1 MISGPRAGWRAVVG
15 DRTASRARAVAH
27 DVACRLRDGAFVESA
42 AARAAEQSAHPE
54 TRHWEPHGVAQGFA
68 GLALLAGSMDEC
80 FPGESWDAVAHA
92 HLERAARGAAESDAP
107 AGIFSGLS
115 GLAFATARLSRN
127 GTRYRRLADSLD
139 SALLP
144 RVHDLAAAVPAG
156 EPTSVAY
163 FDVISGLSGVGA
175 SLLFRA
181 DDPPCDAA
189 LRAVLDRLV
198 LLCECDEHGRPRWW
212 TPAEHLHPV
221 SRAECPHGNLNCGL
235 AHGIPGP
242 LALMA
247 LSLLRGVR
255 VNGLEEAV
263 ARTAAWLGAHRADDA
278 WGANWPY
285 AVPLDE
291 TSREAVSMAATDCP
305 EAMPSRAAW
314 CYGAPGVARSLQL
327 AARALGTRGDDT
339 HALALDAMRAVL
351 AKPHAER
358 EIPSPTFCH
367 GVAGLL
373 QITLRFAQD
382 ESAGDLAANADDLC
396 RQLLDLYDPDS
407 PLGFRSIES
416 EGCAIDDPGLLDGAA
431 GVALVLLAASTNV
444 EPAWDRAFL
453 LS

>member
-1 MISGPRAGWRAVVG
+1 MIAGPRGRWRAVVS
-15 DRTASRARAVAH
+15 DRTASCARAVAR
-27 DVACRLRDGAFVESA
+27 DVAHRLRDGAAVESA
-42 AARAAEQSAHPE
+42 AARAAAQSAHPD
-54 TRHWEPHGVAQGFA
+54 TRHWQPHGVAQGFA

-115 GLAFATARLSRN
+115 GLTFATARLSRN
-127 GTRYRRLADSLD
+127 GTRYRRLAESLD
-139 SALLP
+139 ATLLP
-144 RVHDLAAAVPAG
+144 RVHDLAAAVPPG

-163 FDVISGLSGVGA
+163 FDLISGLSGVGA

-181 DDPPCDAA
+181 HDPGCDAA
-189 LRAVLDRLV
+189 LRVVLDRLV
-198 LLCECDEHGRPRWW
+198 LLCECDERGLPRWW
-212 TPAEHLHPV
+212 TPGEHLHPV
-221 SRAECPHGNLNCGL
+221 SRADCPHGNLNCGL

-242 LALMA
+242 LALMS

-255 VNGLEEAV
+255 VHGLEEAV

-278 WGANWPY
+278 WGVNWPY

-291 TSREAVSMAATDCP
+291 TLRERVSPAAGDCLEAV
-305 EAMPSRAAW
+305 PSRAAW

-327 AARALGTRGDDT
+327 AARALGARGYDT
-339 HALALDAMRAVL
+339 LALDAMRAAL

-367 GVAGLL
+367 GLAGLL

-382 ESAGDLAANADDLC
+382 ENAADLAAAADDLC
-396 RQLLDLYDPDS
+396 RQLLDLYDADS
-407 PLGFRSIES
+407 PLGFRSVES
-416 EGCAIDDPGLLDGAA
+416 ERCAVDDPGLLDGTA
-431 GVALVLLAASTNV
+431 GVALVLLAASTDV
-444 EPAWDRAFL
+444 EPGWDRAFL